1 MNAALVSIEGLTKV
15 YEGSGLFGRR
25 RWTVQAVSDVSFEVR
40 RGETLALVGES
51 GCGKSSIARLVLRLT
66 EPTAGRIC
74 FAGEPLAGMSGPRL
88 KAQRRRM
95 QIVFQD
101 PMASLNPRKTIG
113 HILGQ
118 PLAVHRGGR
127 PAHYLDEIRQALA
140 LVGLTPP
147 EQFIQRLPHEF
158 SGGQRQRIAIARAL
172 MLRPELIVADEPV
185 SALDVSI
192 RAQIL
197 ALMKRL
203 QGELGLTY
211 LFITHDLGVVRSI
224 AHRVAVMYLGK
235 IVEIGDVASIFAAP
249 RHPYTAALL
258 SASPIPDPEVSWRH
272 RRIILKGDV
281 PSPANPP
288 SGCHFHPRCP
298 AVLPICGTVAPVARE
313 LAPGHLAAC
322 HLNDPAIVGE
332 RAPGMA
338 GTGVVEPPR
347 AWRDPPPS
355 FEKGRSDDHP

>member
-1 MNAALVSIEGLTKV
+1 MNAPLVSIENLTKV
-15 YEGSGLFGRR
+15 YEGAGLFGRR
-25 RWTVQAVSDVSFEVR
+25 RWAVQAVSDVSFEVR
-40 RGETLALVGES
+40 RGETFALVGES
-51 GCGKSSIARLVLRLT
+51 GCGKTSIARLVLRLA
-66 EPTAGRIC
+66 EPTAGRIH
-74 FAGEPLAGMSGPRL
+74 FDGELLTDMHGARL

-127 PAHYLDEIRQALA
+127 PADYLDEIHQALN
-140 LVGLTPP
+140 LVGLSPP
-147 EQFIQRLPHEF
+147 ERFIRRLPHEF

-197 ALMKRL
+197 TLMKRL
-203 QGELGLTY
+203 QRELGLTY

-224 AHRVAVMYLGK
+224 AHRVGVMYLGK
-235 IVEIGDVASIFAAP
+235 IAEIGDVASIFETP

-258 SASPIPDPEVSWRH
+258 SASPIPDPGVSWRH

-288 SGCHFHPRCP
+288 PGCRFHPRCP
-298 AVLPICGTVAPVARE
+298 SAMPICGALAPATRE
-313 LAPGHLAAC
+313 VSPGHLAAC
-322 HLNDPAIVGE
+322 HLNDPAVAPPAHLIEE
-332 RAPGMA
+332 RTQP
-338 GTGVVEPPR
+338 
-347 AWRDPPPS
+347 
-355 FEKGRSDDHP
+355 

>member
-1 MNAALVSIEGLTKV
+1 MDTALVSVEGLSKV
-15 YEGSGLFGRR
+15 YEGSGLFGSR
-25 RWTVQAVSDVSFEVR
+25 RWSVQAVSDVSFEIR
-40 RGETLALVGES
+40 RGETFALVGES
-51 GCGKSSIARLVLRLT
+51 GCGKSSIARLVLRLA

-74 FAGEPLAGMSGPRL
+74 FAGEPIGEMNRARL
-88 KAQRRRM
+88 KIQRRRM

-127 PAHYLDEIRQALA
+127 PTHYLDEIRQALD
-140 LVGLTPP
+140 LVGLRPP
-147 EQFIQRLPHEF
+147 DQFIRRLPHEF

-235 IVEIGDVASIFAAP
+235 IVELGDVASIFLAP
-249 RHPYTAALL
+249 RHPYTEALL
-258 SASPIPDPEVSWRH
+258 SASPIPDPQVSWRH
-272 RRIILKGDV
+272 RRIVLKGDA

-288 SGCHFHPRCP
+288 RGCRFHPRCP
-298 AVLPICGTVAPVARE
+298 SAMPICGTVAPPTQEV
-313 LAPGHLAAC
+313 APGHLAAC
-322 HLNDPAIVGE
+322 HLNDAAIAGNAACFTSE
-332 RAPGMA
+332 R
-338 GTGVVEPPR
+338 TQR
-347 AWRDPPPS
+347 
-355 FEKGRSDDHP
+355 

>member
-1 MNAALVSIEGLTKV
+1 MLMNTALVSVEGLTKV

-25 RWTVQAVSDVSFEVR
+25 RWSVQAVSDVSFEIR
-40 RGETLALVGES
+40 RGETFALVGES
-51 GCGKSSIARLVLRLT
+51 GCGKSSIARLVLRLM

-74 FAGEPLAGMSGPRL
+74 FAGEPLAAMNRTQL
-88 KAQRRRM
+88 KTQRRRM

-127 PAHYLDEIRQALA
+127 PAHYLDEIRQALD
-140 LVGLTPP
+140 LVGLRPP
-147 EQFIQRLPHEF
+147 EQFIRRLPHEF

-235 IVEIGDVASIFAAP
+235 IVEIGDVASIFVAP

-258 SASPIPDPEVSWRH
+258 SASPIPDPQVSWRH
-272 RRIILKGDV
+272 RRIVLKGDV

-288 SGCHFHPRCP
+288 SGCRFHPRCP
-298 AVLPICGTVAPVARE
+298 SAMPVCGTVAPPTRE
-313 LAPGHLAAC
+313 VAPGHLAAC
-322 HLNDPAIVGE
+322 HLNDVA
-332 RAPGMA
+332 MA
-338 GTGVVEPPR
+338 GNAACFTSER
-347 AWRDPPPS
+347 TQR
-355 FEKGRSDDHP
+355 